1 MTEPD
6 PDQLLKSLEA
16 STMMMRAKH
25 SSKGINRNT
34 TRVMSI
40 VIIIIVTIGVLGV
53 MQYMASELS
62 SRRPPPKA
70 DAVQPINAESK

>member
-1 MTEPD
+1 
-6 PDQLLKSLEA
+6 
-16 STMMMRAKH
+16 MMMRAKH
-25 SSKGINRNT
+25 SGKGVNRNT
-34 TRVMSI
+34 ARVMSI

-70 DAVQPINAESK
+70 DAAQSINAESK